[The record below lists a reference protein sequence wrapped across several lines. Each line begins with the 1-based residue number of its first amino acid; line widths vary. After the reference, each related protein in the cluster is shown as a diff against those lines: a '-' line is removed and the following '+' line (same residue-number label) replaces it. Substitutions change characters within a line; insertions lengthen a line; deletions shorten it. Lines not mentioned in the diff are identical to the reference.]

1 MQGGPQGPYPPQ
13 GPPNMQGPPRPMPP
27 QMGGKLHFKFLFKAS
42 ASSLDPLTFKSNVL
56 ES

>member
-27 QMGGKLHFKFLFKAS
+27 QMGGKLNQKTKIFI
-42 ASSLDPLTFKSNVL
+42 
-56 ES
+56 